1 MASAPPGN
9 SASRSTVC
17 RASSRHSTTQ
27 SGRTRDQLL
36 SLTER
41 IDRFQHRN
49 LGVKFAA
56 PWATLTGKWEVSE
69 PNRAAVAY
77 DNGFVMMDDLEKR
90 YPPKPEA
97 G

>member
-1 MASAPPGN
+1 VTN
-9 SASRSTVC
+9 
-17 RASSRHSTTQ
+17 
-27 SGRTRDQLL
+27 LL

-90 YPPKPEA
+90 YPRNLRRA
-97 G
+97 DFTLDRGDRRRYLRVRRVHRHLR

>member
-1 MASAPPGN
+1 MTN
-9 SASRSTVC
+9 
-17 RASSRHSTTQ
+17 
-27 SGRTRDQLL
+27 LL

-41 IDRFQHRN
+41 IDRFQPRN

-69 PNRAAVAY
+69 PNRAAGAY